1 MASAKPQT
9 DPAAPAY
16 RALTAADL
24 ERVVS
29 IDAGLSGLGPRRAY
43 FERRLQAAIAAPK
56 LHVQFAAIHDG
67 ELVGYVLARRMQGEF
82 GREAPALRLAVI
94 GVAPGEQHQGV
105 GVGLLRCLEA
115 WCRDHGVPEIR
126 SQAHWKHHRILEFF
140 DHAGFSL
147 GSNHVIDCEVH
158 AGRLVAAGGSEEP
171 PERGERSEIDYSD
184 PAANDYEAL
193 PRDRVD
199 VSSLRR
205 DEAAALARIDRRI
218 TGRDR
223 SGYLAQMVDEAL
235 DDSAVRVSLVARVDG
250 IARGFVMAKVDFGD
264 FGRTEP
270 VAVIDTIGVDPDTA
284 GQGIGS
290 ALLSQLFVNLQ
301 ALHVARVETVVSRGD
316 LALLAFLYRCG
327 FGPSE
332 RLGFVRRVD

>member
-1 MASAKPQT
+1 MATANPRGDEAT
-9 DPAAPAY
+9 TTY
-16 RALTAADL
+16 RPLSAADL

-29 IDAGLSGLGPRRAY
+29 IDAGLSGAGPRRAY
-43 FERRLQAAIAAPK
+43 FERRLNAAIAAPG
-56 LHVQFAAIHDG
+56 LHVQFGAEHDG

-94 GVAPGEQHQGV
+94 GVVPGEQHHGV
-105 GVGLLRCLEA
+105 GVGLLRCLEQ
-115 WCRDHGVPEIR
+115 WCRSHGVPEIR
-126 SQAHWKHHRILEFF
+126 TQAHWKQHRILDFF

-147 GSNHVIDCEVH
+147 GRNQVIDCEVH
-158 AGRLVAAGGSEEP
+158 AGALAAADGRDEAVAREDDFET
-171 PERGERSEIDYSD
+171 DYSD

-199 VSSLRR
+199 VRTMAR
-205 DEAAALARIDRRI
+205 EDAAALARIDRRI

-223 SGYLAQMVDEAL
+223 SAYLGQLIEEAL
-235 DDSAVRVSLVARVDG
+235 EDSAVRVSLVARADG
-250 IARGFVMAKVDFGD
+250 IVRGYVMAKVDFGD

-270 VAVIDTIGVDPDTA
+270 VAVIDTIGVDPDVG

-290 ALLSQLFVNLQ
+290 ALLSQLFVNLH
-301 ALHVARVETVVSRGD
+301 ALHVDRAETVVSRED
-316 LALLAFLYRCG
+316 AALLAFLYRCG

-332 RLGFVRRVD
+332 RLGFVRKVA